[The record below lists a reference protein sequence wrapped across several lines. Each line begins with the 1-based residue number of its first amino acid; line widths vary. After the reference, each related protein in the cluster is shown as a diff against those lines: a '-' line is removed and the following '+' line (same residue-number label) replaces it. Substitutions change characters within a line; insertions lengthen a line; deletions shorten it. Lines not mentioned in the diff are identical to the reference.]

1 MFWTGII
8 IGLFLG
14 ANVGLVVAGMMAA
27 ARRAEEAAQAEALA
41 SPMDEAVMD
50 EPAEIEI
57 KVAERVPALTYL
69 DRYPH
74 A

>member
-14 ANVGLVVAGMMAA
+14 ANAGLVVAGMMAA

-57 KVAERVPALTYL
+57 KVTARVPALTYL